1 MNINKELMYFYT
13 ERLNLEDFVYLF
25 KHFRITLFNFKM
37 VTSCLFIQVADSL
50 TDIEK
55 ESGLLLALAVLKESA
70 PAAQ

>member
-1 MNINKELMYFYT
+1 MNINKELMYFYI

-25 KHFRITLFNFKM
+25 KHFKM